1 MSADSSIQ
9 PLHIGFVSTRFAG
22 TDGVSLEA
30 AKWVTVLEQMG
41 HTCFYFS
48 GLCDRP
54 AERSRTVPE
63 AFYHHPTI
71 EEMNTIAFAGSWNT
85 AAMARAARPELSS
98 LYKDYFSIYVRP
110 PQLSQQIDDWKH
122 AFKEHLYA
130 FAKDFSLNLLIIE
143 NALTIPLNLPLGLA
157 ITEFIAET
165 GYPTIAHH
173 HDFHW
178 ERRRF
183 TVNCV
188 RDYILAAFPPNLPS
202 IRHVVINSV
211 AAHQLASRTG
221 LSAMVIPNVM
231 DFDNPPGPL
240 DSYALCARKDLGVE
254 DDERFLLQPTRIIQR
269 KGIEHA
275 IELTRRLE
283 IPARLII
290 THASGDEG
298 TDYERRVRQ
307 FSQLLDVKV
316 GFESEIVQESRGQT
330 SDGRPVYSLA
340 DIYPQC
346 DMVTYPSTFE
356 GFGNAFLEAVYFR
369 RPIIVNNYSIYEVD
383 IKPKGFSVIEF
394 LGFVNDSTLESVHH
408 WLTHPEETM
417 ERTERNYALAQRH
430 FSYTVLRRHL
440 ELLLSD
446 CVGEHELGM

>member
-1 MSADSSIQ
+1 
-9 PLHIGFVSTRFAG
+9 
-22 TDGVSLEA
+22 
-30 AKWVTVLEQMG
+30 
-41 HTCFYFS
+41 
-48 GLCDRP
+48 
-54 AERSRTVPE
+54 
-63 AFYHHPTI
+63 
-71 EEMNTIAFAGSWNT
+71 
-85 AAMARAARPELSS
+85 
-98 LYKDYFSIYVRP
+98 
-110 PQLSQQIDDWKH
+110 
-122 AFKEHLYA
+122 
-130 FAKDFSLNLLIIE
+130 
-143 NALTIPLNLPLGLA
+143 
-157 ITEFIAET
+157 
-165 GYPTIAHH
+165 
-173 HDFHW
+173 
-178 ERRRF
+178 
-183 TVNCV
+183 VNCV

-231 DFDNPPGPL
+231 DYDNPPGPL
-240 DSYALCARKDLGVE
+240 DSYALRAREDLGVE
-254 DDERFLLQPTRIIQR
+254 EEERFLLQPTRIIQR

-275 IELTRRLE
+275 IELTRRLD
-283 IPARLII
+283 IPAHLII

-298 TDYERRVRQ
+298 SDYERRVRQ
-307 FSQLLDVKV
+307 FSKLLDVKV

-394 LGFVNDSTLESVHH
+394 LGFVNDSMLESVHY

-417 ERTERNYALAQRH
+417 KRTERNYALAQRH
-430 FSYTVLRRHL
+430 FSYSVLRRHL

>member
-1 MSADSSIQ
+1 MSDDSSTR
-9 PLHIGFVSTRFAG
+9 PLHIGFISTRFAG
-22 TDGVSLEA
+22 TDGVSLETT
-30 AKWVTVLEQMG
+30 KWATVLERMG

-54 AERSRTVPE
+54 AERSFTVPE

-71 EEMNTIAFAGSWNT
+71 EEMNRVAYAGSWNT
-85 AAMARAARPELSS
+85 AAQARAARPELSA

-110 PQLSQQIDDWKH
+110 PQLSRQIDDWKH

-130 FAKDFSLNLLIIE
+130 FAKDFSLNLLVIE

-173 HDFHW
+173 HDFYW

-183 TVNCV
+183 MVNCV

-231 DFDNPPGPL
+231 DYDNPPGPL
-240 DSYALCARKDLGVE
+240 DSYALRAREDLGVE
-254 DDERFLLQPTRIIQR
+254 EEERFLLQPTRIIQR

-275 IELTRRLE
+275 IELTRRLD
-283 IPARLII
+283 IPAHLII

-298 TDYERRVRQ
+298 SDYERRVRQ
-307 FSQLLDVKV
+307 FSKLLDVKV

-394 LGFVNDSTLESVHH
+394 LGFVNDATLESVHY

-417 ERTERNYALAQRH
+417 KRTERNYALAQRH
-430 FSYTVLRRHL
+430 FSYSVLRRHL